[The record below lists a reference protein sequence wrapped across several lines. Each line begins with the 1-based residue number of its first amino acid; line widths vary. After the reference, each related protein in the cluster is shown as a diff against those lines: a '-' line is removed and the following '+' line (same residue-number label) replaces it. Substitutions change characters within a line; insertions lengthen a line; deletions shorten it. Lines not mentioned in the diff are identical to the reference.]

1 MSKQSKEKPP
11 SSRRKHS
18 GRTCS
23 PRSTNIQRNLML
35 EVRSSD
41 DDELE
46 EKEHDRSY
54 QRGEVDSRT
63 PAPPTHRMTLEEQ
76 QLQEGFSK
84 VKFLLKDV
92 ERLKFS
98 ATVSGLDLKGKFSCI
113 FWVTG
118 KCQLSWECGTSLS
131 NLHKLVDRLQRDPR
145 IRGLEHSIPPLPEKR
160 KNSHNRQ
167 SVNDPL
173 TNLAQRDMLAEFVR
187 QMFTSLSFLSHAVVL
202 STFKVPSIVRAK
214 IDSLM
219 KLCQTPILYSWL
231 YKDVRHV
238 KGWKKRWTVLYPDL
252 TLRYYDKDGDSGAG
266 KGFKGMI
273 DIQALYEISHRTEG
287 DHHSFDIMLKHC
299 WEERLHPRLY
309 KFWTPDASLK
319 LAWINAVQKLA
330 DGDVLKHTPKFSE
343 IYEPASSL
351 TSVNAW
357 PLESL
362 SSRLELEKANHVK
375 MLSTLAELHQEL
387 DTFKATRRSE
397 LRVLERIEDE
407 WSKLHGEL
415 ERTNNAV
422 QNGRKSVQNLKRQ
435 FGLKTQLW
443 EQRFEEVERQIQI
456 ERKKYQLRSPVFLES
471 SLFDCEDHLWRRCSR
486 RRTLVENTAP
496 SAHAGQLDVITGD
509 NERRSCDVWFLKI
522 RNLPYIEWSTVD
534 DGRSGFRIKISGPIK
549 EGADQRSFTVLGPSK
564 SCKNVTFRAKS
575 AEECQKWVQAITS
588 AQSNSTNDFS
598 EEKTIDKF
606 NEKAELQLNASKQE
620 VGYESSALGS
630 RTVKTSCSSNDFK
643 EGSPVHI
650 KKGSPVH
657 KRIQDSVSE
666 RLKRLQSLGID
677 RETNV

>member
-1 MSKQSKEKPP
+1 MSKHSELKPLT
-11 SSRRKHS
+11 SRRKDK
-18 GRTCS
+18 GRACS
-23 PRSTNIQRNLML
+23 PRSTDIRNLL
-35 EVRSSD
+35 HVDRSSD

-46 EKEHDRSY
+46 EKENDPS
-54 QRGEVDSRT
+54 QRGWVDSRT
-63 PAPPTHRMTLEEQ
+63 PAPPTHRMTMEEQ

-98 ATVSGLDLKGKFSCI
+98 ASVSGLDSKGKFSCI

-118 KCQLSWECGTSLS
+118 KFQLSWECGTSLS
-131 NLHKLVDRLQRDPR
+131 DLHKLVDKLQRDPR
-145 IRGLEHSIPPLPEKR
+145 VRGLEHSIPPLPEKR
-160 KNSHNRQ
+160 KNSQNRQ

-219 KLCQTPILYSWL
+219 KLCQTPILSSWL
-231 YKDVRHV
+231 HKDVRHV
-238 KGWKKRWTVLYPDL
+238 KGWKKRWAVLYPDL

-273 DIQALYEISHRTEG
+273 DIQALYHISHRSDG

-299 WEERLHPRLY
+299 WEERLHPRSY
-309 KFWTPDASLK
+309 KFWTSDASLK
-319 LAWINAVQKLA
+319 LAWVNAVQKLA

-351 TSVNAW
+351 TSTNAW

-362 SSRLELEKANHVK
+362 SSRLELEKANHFK
-375 MLSTLAELHQEL
+375 MLSTLAELRVEL
-387 DTFKATRRSE
+387 DSFKATRSSE
-397 LRVLERIEDE
+397 LRELERIEDE
-407 WSKLHGEL
+407 WSNLHGEL
-415 ERTNNAV
+415 QRTNNAV
-422 QNGRKSVQNLKRQ
+422 QKGRNVVQNLKRQ
-435 FGLKTQLW
+435 FGLRTQQW
-443 EQRFEEVERQIQI
+443 EERFEEVERQIQT
-456 ERKKYQLRSPVFLES
+456 ERKKYQLRSPFFLDPQ
-471 SLFDCEDHLWRRCSR
+471 LDCENHLGRRCR
-486 RRTLVENTAP
+486 RKTLVVNKAP
-496 SAHAGQLDVITGD
+496 SAHAGQLDVIAGD
-509 NERRSCDVWFLKI
+509 NESRSCDVWFLKI
-522 RNLPYIEWSTVD
+522 RNLPYIEWPTVD
-534 DGRSGFRIKISGPIK
+534 DGRRGFRINISGQIK
-549 EGADQRSFTVLGPSK
+549 EGADQKSFTLSGPSK

-575 AEECQKWVQAITS
+575 AEECQKWVQAIKS
-588 AQSNSTNDFS
+588 IQSNSTNDFS

-606 NEKAELQLNASKQE
+606 NEKAVLQLNASTQE
-620 VGYESSALGS
+620 VGYENAKVGS
-630 RTVKTSCSSNDFK
+630 RMVKTSCSPNDFK
-643 EGSPVHI
+643 EGSPVHR

-666 RLKRLQSLGID
+666 RLKKLQSLRID
-677 RETNV
+677 REMNV